1 MMPRALVILLFA
13 SVSVRA
19 ARGEEAENWKRLEA
33 MPREQRL
40 HLSQTLEEFDALPSG
55 ERAAIRDLD
64 ASLAKLPPEV
74 QARYRVV
81 LRRYH
86 VWVAGLDD
94 DQKKKL
100 AEAGSVDEKLA
111 LVTKWRRAEREA
123 DTRVRKNLIFG
134 ISPSDLNTIPPF
146 EMAYLLRVW
155 QKLGEKER
163 AEVEKIEKMPMRLA
177 DLTRRGRPM
186 GILPRPFPADKE
198 AALVK
203 RLAADDKVKTVF
215 GRWIAK
221 TEEPTEAEKK
231 FARRP
236 VNPIHQLAESLY
248 FIENPPEP
256 VASARLAQ
264 FDAEIPHWLRAT
276 LDPLPPDEARR
287 QLTILYRQIYPPG
300 QEIPPPSKAE
310 PSRPKAG
317 PKPPP
322 AKGEPAPF

>member
-1 MMPRALVILLFA
+1 MMPRALVLSMFA
-13 SVSVRA
+13 VAVVATARA
-19 ARGEEAENWKRLEA
+19 DEPANWKRLEA

-40 HLSQTLEEFDALPSG
+40 QLSKTLEEFDALPSG

-64 ASLAKLPPEV
+64 AALAKLPPEV

-100 AEAGSVDEKLA
+100 AEAGSVDAKLA
-111 LVTKWRRAEREA
+111 LVTGWRKAEREA
-123 DTRVRKNLIFG
+123 DTRARKNLIFG
-134 ISPSDLNTIPPF
+134 INPSDLNTIPPF

-155 QKLGEKER
+155 QKLDDKDR
-163 AEVEKIEKMPMRLA
+163 AQVEKIEKMPLRLL
-177 DLTRRGRPM
+177 DLNRRGRQM
-186 GILPRPFPADKE
+186 GIFLRPFPAEKE

-203 RLAADDKVKTVF
+203 RLAADEKVKAVF

-221 TEEPTEAEKK
+221 TEEPTEAAKN

-256 VASARLAQ
+256 VASARLVQ
-264 FDAEIPHWLRAT
+264 FDAEIPNWLRAT
-276 LDPLPPDEARR
+276 LDPLPPDEAKR

-300 QEIPPPSKAE
+300 QEIPPPTKAE
-310 PSRPKAG
+310 PSKPKAA
-317 PKPPP
+317 PRPSTP
-322 AKGEPAPF
+322 KGEPAPF